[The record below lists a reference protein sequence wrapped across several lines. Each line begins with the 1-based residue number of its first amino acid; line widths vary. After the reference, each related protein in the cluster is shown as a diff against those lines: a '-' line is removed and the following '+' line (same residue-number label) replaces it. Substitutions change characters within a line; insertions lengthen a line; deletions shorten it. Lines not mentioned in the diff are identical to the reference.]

1 MRNLR
6 RKTRKP
12 YHKPMTVE
20 QRDQVIR
27 AILNAGGNAS
37 AERMIV
43 NAMDIMN
50 NPTTN
55 NH

>member
-12 YHKPMTVE
+12 YRKPMTE
-20 QRDQVIR
+20 AQRDQLIR

-37 AERMIV
+37 AERMLV
-43 NAMDIMN
+43 QAVDITN
-50 NPTTN
+50 NPTK
-55 NH
+55 